1 MKKVSLKFVVGFLAL
16 VIGIS
21 IVWASGIIQMLAPA
35 TEKDAS
41 PSVANESLKA
51 APPKTDESDKLIL
64 RFKGFELYKGWVA
77 KFEITNYT
85 AKPITYIGFK
95 SKQEFDFCTLAA
107 QREEIWEPSGNKAHA
122 SGTTIKDHCRFSTA
136 VILQTIEP
144 GERVIFSVFKNE
156 VQDLVNLREK
166 YKNAQ
171 IGFEF
176 FVGDEKHREML
187 WSEDIT
193 FPEDEN

>member
-1 MKKVSLKFVVGFLAL
+1 MNKFSSKFVVGLLAL
-16 VIGIS
+16 IVGII
-21 IVWASGIIQMLAPA
+21 IVWASGIIQMLTPE
-35 TEKDAS
+35 TDKKFS
-41 PSVANESLKA
+41 ISTANESFKA
-51 APPKTDESDKLIL
+51 APPKSDESDKVIMQ
-64 RFKGFELYKGWVA
+64 FKGFELYKDWVT

-85 AKPITYIGFK
+85 TKPITYIGFK
-95 SKQEFDFCTLAA
+95 NKQEFDFCTLAA

-122 SGTTIKDHCRFSTA
+122 SGTTTKDHCRFSTA

-144 GERVIFSVFKNE
+144 GERVVFAVFKNE
-156 VQDLVNLREK
+156 VQDLVTLREK

-176 FVGDEKHREML
+176 FVGDEKRREML

-193 FPEDEN
+193 FPDDKN